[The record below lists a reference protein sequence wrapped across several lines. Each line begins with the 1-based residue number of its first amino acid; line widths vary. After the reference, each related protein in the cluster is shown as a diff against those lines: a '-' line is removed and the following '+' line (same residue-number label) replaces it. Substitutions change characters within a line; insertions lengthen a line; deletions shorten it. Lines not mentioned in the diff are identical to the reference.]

1 MGIYCLS
8 RSISGVAALAFAAGL
23 GLSSSASAGPSSD
36 AGEDH
41 EIQCL
46 ALTIYYEARGEP
58 QIGKL
63 AVGHV
68 VMNRARSGA
77 FPGDVCDVVRDGGQR
92 RNRCQFSW
100 YCDGIS
106 DRPRDAAALRESLQI
121 ARAIY
126 EGCTADPSNG
136 ALFFHATT
144 VRPAWRKWAGR
155 GVRIGGHM
163 FYRGRSPASLQLASA
178 TGDDRP
184 DAAPDSCVGA
194 AAPPA
199 EARTVTRSVAAPKD
213 TETATRSVA
222 APKDT
227 ETAARSV
234 AAPKDTKA
242 STRPDLPPTGAR
254 IAPRSAPRG
263 SQLTALPPALPAQ
276 TRTR

>member
-23 GLSSSASAGPSSD
+23 GLSSGASAGAD
-36 AGEDH
+36 TGEDH

-106 DRPRDAAALRESLQI
+106 DRPRDAAALRNSLQL

-126 EGCTADPSNG
+126 DGCTADPSDG
-136 ALFFHATT
+136 ALFFHATS

-163 FYRGRSPASLQLASA
+163 FYRGKSPAQLELVSETRGDRLDANASQRCA
-178 TGDDRP
+178 ER
-184 DAAPDSCVGA
+184 
-194 AAPPA
+194 AAPP
-199 EARTVTRSVAAPKD
+199 TD
-213 TETATRSVA
+213 TMTATRPVA

-227 ETAARSV
+227 ETAARPV

-242 STRPDLPPTGAR
+242 STRPDVPPAGAR
-254 IAPRSAPRG
+254 IAPRSVAPRG
-263 SQLTALPPALPAQ
+263 SQLTELPPALPAA
-276 TRTR
+276 TRTH

>member
-8 RSISGVAALAFAAGL
+8 RSISGAAALAFVAGL
-23 GLSSSASAGPSSD
+23 GLSSGAS

-77 FPGDVCDVVRDGGQR
+77 FPGDVCDVVRDGGQL

-106 DRPRDAAALRESLQI
+106 DRPRDAAALRESLQL

-126 EGCTADPSNG
+126 DGCTADPSNG
-136 ALFFHATT
+136 ALFFHATS

-163 FYRGRSPASLQLASA
+163 FYRGRSPAPLQLASA
-178 TGDDRP
+178 TTGDDRP
-184 DAAPDSCVGA
+184 DAAAPDSCTA
-194 AAPPA
+194 RAAPPA
-199 EARTVTRSVAAPKD
+199 ETR
-213 TETATRSVA
+213 TATRSVA
-222 APKDT
+222 ASKDTKTAARPVATPKGT
-227 ETAARSV
+227 ETAARPV
-234 AAPKDTKA
+234 ATPKDTKA
-242 STRPDLPPTGAR
+242 STRPDLPPAGAR

-263 SQLTALPPALPAQ
+263 SQLTALPPALPAE